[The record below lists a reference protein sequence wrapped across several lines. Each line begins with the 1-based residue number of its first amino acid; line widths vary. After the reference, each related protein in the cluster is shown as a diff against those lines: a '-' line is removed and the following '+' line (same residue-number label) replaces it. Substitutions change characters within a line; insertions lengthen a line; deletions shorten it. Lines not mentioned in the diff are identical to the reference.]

1 MVLVRKADK
10 NDALFI
16 IEFQKMMAWETERLM
31 LRDDLITEGVK
42 AVFGD
47 KTKGQYYVAESGGKV
62 IASMLITNEWSDWRN
77 AFVWWFQSVYVLPSF
92 RRQGVFKAMYRFVR
106 DEAIKNNI
114 AGLRLYVEKNN
125 TTAQKAYEKL
135 GMNGEHYSMFEWLK
149 E

>member
-1 MVLVRKADK
+1 MILIRKADV

-42 AVFGD
+42 AVFRD
-47 KTKGQYYVAESGGKV
+47 KAKGQYYVAESGGKI
-62 IASMLITNEWSDWRN
+62 IASLLITSEWSDWRN
-77 AFVWWFQSVYVLPSF
+77 AFVWWFQSIYVLPSF

-106 DEAIKNNI
+106 DEALKNNI

-125 TTAQKAYEKL
+125 IAAQKAYEKL
-135 GMNGEHYSMFEWLK
+135 GMNSEHYSMFEWLK